1 MVALHVEFQLDGIT
15 PEELAAYADR
25 VAPAVAAFP
34 GLVEKVFFGNTETN
48 TYGGAYVW
56 TDRASLDAYL
66 ASDLFAASRQNP
78 ALVNSSAHTFDV
90 LEGPTKI
97 ASRLSGPLSAEAVTS
112 A

>member
-15 PEELAAYADR
+15 PEELATYADR

-56 TDRASLDAYL
+56 TDRASLDAYV
-66 ASDLFAASRQNP
+66 ASDLFAASKQNP
-78 ALVNSSAHTFDV
+78 ALVNFSARTFEV
-90 LEGPTKI
+90 LEGPTKV
-97 ASRLSGPLSAEAVTS
+97 ASRLAGPLAADTVTP